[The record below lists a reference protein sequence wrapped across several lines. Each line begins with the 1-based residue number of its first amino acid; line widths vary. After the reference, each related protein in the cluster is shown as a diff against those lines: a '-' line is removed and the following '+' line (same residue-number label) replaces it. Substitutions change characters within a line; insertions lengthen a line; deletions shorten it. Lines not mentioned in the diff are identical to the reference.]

1 MILEVGFIPVL
12 EDRKAEFETTINAAV
27 ENLLSK
33 SEGYL
38 GFTFHGWGIERPNV
52 YMFSVK
58 WETLEHHTVGF
69 RESDLFTQ
77 WRAIIG
83 PFFDGA
89 PLVEHFAV

>member
-12 EDRKAEFETTINAAV
+12 EDRKAEFETTITAAV
-27 ENLLSK
+27 ETLLSK
-33 SEGYL
+33 SDGFL

-69 RESDLFTQ
+69 RESERFTE
-77 WRAIIG
+77 WRSIIG

>member
-12 EDRKAEFETTINAAV
+12 EDRKAEFETTITAAV

-69 RESDLFTQ
+69 RESELFTQ

-89 PLVEHFAV
+89 PVVEHFAV

>member
-12 EDRKAEFETTINAAV
+12 ADRKADFETTINAAV

>member
-12 EDRKAEFETTINAAV
+12 ADRKAEFETTINAAV

-38 GFTFHGWGIERPNV
+38 GFTFHGWGVERPNV

-69 RESDLFTQ
+69 RESDRFTE
-77 WRAIIG
+77 WRSIIG

>member
-1 MILEVGFIPVL
+1 MILEVGFISVL
-12 EDRKAEFETTINAAV
+12 EGRKAEFETTINAAV
-27 ENLLSK
+27 ANLLSK

-38 GFTFHGWGIERPNV
+38 GFTFHGWGVERPNV

-69 RESDLFTQ
+69 RESDRFTE
-77 WRAIIG
+77 WRALIG

>member
-12 EDRKAEFETTINAAV
+12 DGRQAEFEVTINDAV

-33 SEGYL
+33 SDGYR
-38 GFTFHGWGIERPNV
+38 GFTCHGWGIERPNV
-52 YMFSVK
+52 YMFSVA

-69 RESDLFTQ
+69 RESDRFAE
-77 WRAIIG
+77 WRALIG

-89 PLVEHFAV
+89 PFVEHFEA

>member
-12 EDRKAEFETTINAAV
+12 ADRKADFETTINAAV

-69 RESDLFTQ
+69 RESDRFTE
-77 WRAIIG
+77 WRALIG

>member
-1 MILEVGFIPVL
+1 MILEVAFVPVL
-12 EDRKAEFETTINAAV
+12 EDRKAEFETTIAAAV
-27 ENLLSK
+27 ESLLSK

-38 GFTFHGWGIERPNV
+38 GFTFHGWGIERPNI

-58 WETLEHHTVGF
+58 WETLEHHTIGF
-69 RESDLFTQ
+69 RESDRFTE
-77 WRAIIG
+77 WRSIIG

>member
-1 MILEVGFIPVL
+1 MILEVAFIPVL
-12 EDRKAEFETTINAAV
+12 AERKAEFETAIDAAV

-69 RESDLFTQ
+69 RESDRFTE
-77 WRAIIG
+77 WRSIIG

>member
-33 SEGYL
+33 SGGYL

>member
-12 EDRKAEFETTINAAV
+12 EDRKAEFETTITAAV
-27 ENLLSK
+27 ETLLSK
-33 SEGYL
+33 SDGFL

-58 WETLEHHTVGF
+58 WETLEHHTAGF
-69 RESDLFTQ
+69 RESERFTE
-77 WRAIIG
+77 WRSIIG

>member
-12 EDRKAEFETTINAAV
+12 EGRKAEFETTITAAV

>member
-12 EDRKAEFETTINAAV
+12 EDQKNEFEIAITDAV
-27 ENLLSK
+27 ERLLSK

-52 YMFSVK
+52 YMFSVM

-69 RESDLFTQ
+69 RESDLFAQ

-89 PLVEHFAV
+89 PLVEHFVG

>member
-12 EDRKAEFETTINAAV
+12 ADRKAEFETTINAAV

-38 GFTFHGWGIERPNV
+38 GFTFHGWGVERPNV

-77 WRAIIG
+77 WRALIG

>member
-12 EDRKAEFETTINAAV
+12 ADRKAEFETTINAAV

-77 WRAIIG
+77 WRALIG

>member
-27 ENLLSK
+27 EDLLSK

-69 RESDLFTQ
+69 RESELFTQ